1 MTGTINDLMDEN
13 ARLKTKVE
21 ELEAALKERL
31 RFMAEHFEQNGKE
44 LGRAMGKIDKLEV
57 MWEKLKESLLERA
70 KGCGISSPV
79 DLKRIQHFVN
89 VSLAEMTALETAGP
103 TEGGKS

>member
-31 RFMAEHFEQNGKE
+31 RFMTEHFEQNGKE
-44 LGRAMGKIDKLEV
+44 LGRASGEIDILEARWSALRV
-57 MWEKLKESLLERA
+57 WLVDQHNLSPDDREVSNPNAVQAKMAELEK
-70 KGCGISSPV
+70 C
-79 DLKRIQHFVN
+79 
-89 VSLAEMTALETAGP
+89 
-103 TEGGKS
+103 

>member
-31 RFMAEHFEQNGKE
+31 RFMTEHFEQNGKE
-44 LGRAMGKIDKLEV
+44 LGRACGRIDKLEARWKKL
-57 MWEKLKESLLERA
+57 METIQKERDTFEKKPGNAAGIWESGYGQGLANALMFLKDLE
-70 KGCGISSPV
+70 
-79 DLKRIQHFVN
+79 Q
-89 VSLAEMTALETAGP
+89 
-103 TEGGKS
+103 